1 MSYLICERCGG
12 YYELDVGES
21 PDDFD
26 RCQCGGKLR
35 YSKTLAN
42 CNAFDS
48 HETENIKTYKEE
60 VDKELK
66 LYQSIVQDEQNYRD
80 QHLNNLFSSN
90 FLTNSGF
97 IVLTF
102 TTIPLYYGFLYN
114 NWIFYL
120 IVVIVILLSLT
131 FLFLKDMK
139 NELRNSY
146 LQKCFIFT
154 GIIFGSITLY
164 FLALLGDTEFLH
176 SLFPKYGLG
185 GSSTIYM
192 LSVTVSAYF
201 SFIFLKNSQ
210 MDEPT
215 DFMNSMDKLILF
227 CYYTFIFYLLMVIIS
242 GMMLV
247 MLSPV

>member
-1 MSYLICERCGG
+1 LSYLICERCGG
-12 YYELDVGES
+12 YYELNEGES

-35 YSKTLAN
+35 YSKTLPN

-48 HETENIKTYKEE
+48 HETENIKNGKEE
-60 VDKELK
+60 VDNELK

-80 QHLNNLFSSN
+80 KHPNNLFSSN
-90 FLTNSGF
+90 LLTNSGF

-102 TTIPLYYGFLYN
+102 ATIPLYYGFLYN

-120 IVVIVILLSLT
+120 IVAIIISLSLT
-131 FLFLKDMK
+131 FFFIKDMK
-139 NELRNSY
+139 NDRNGS

-154 GIIFGSITLY
+154 GILFGLIALY
-164 FLALLGDTEFLH
+164 LLALLGNTEFLH
-176 SLFPKYGLG
+176 GLFPKYGLG

-192 LSVTVSAYF
+192 LSVAVSAYF

-210 MDEPT
+210 MDEPI

-242 GMMLV
+242 GMIMV
-247 MLSPV
+247 MLSPA